1 MEEAVMIKILSKES
15 SRIGVLMGGLS
26 AEREISLK
34 SGQAVA
40 KALKSRGWTVIEIDV
55 GPDIAAQLLRNQISH
70 AWLALHGQF
79 GEDGC
84 IQGLL
89 ELMQIPYTGS
99 GVRACAISMDKFHT
113 KEMLRNT
120 NVIMAKD
127 LLIHEPQEG
136 HEFPVPCVVKDPT
149 GGSSIGVWMCQTAKD
164 RDAAIVECLKIS
176 QFALLEEW
184 VVGEEITVAVLDG
197 KALPVIL
204 IQPHNSFFDLDAKY
218 TKGKT
223 DYLVPAPISDEISLS
238 AQHQAVMAYKTIGMR
253 GIARAD
259 FLISKTQ
266 QPVFLEINAIPGMT
280 QTSLSPMAANA
291 IGITFD
297 VLVEQILENA
307 QLENQ
312 PCFKKDI

>member
-1 MEEAVMIKILSKES
+1 MGEADMTKTLNKNT

-26 AEREISLK
+26 AERKISLK

-40 KALKSRGWTVIEIDV
+40 AGLRSRGWKVVEIDV
-55 GPDIAAQLLRNQISH
+55 GPDLAAQLTRNEISH
-70 AWLALHGQF
+70 AWLALHGQY

-84 IQGLL
+84 VQGLL

-99 GVRACAISMDKFHT
+99 GVRACAITMDKFHT

-120 NVIMAKD
+120 VVQMAKD
-127 LLIHEPQEG
+127 NRINRLEEG
-136 HEFPVPCVVKDPT
+136 KDFPVPCVVKDPT
-149 GGSSIGVWMCQTAKD
+149 GGSSIGVWMCQTAEE
-164 RDAAIVECLKIS
+164 RDAAIEECLRGS
-176 QFALLEEW
+176 QTVLLEEW
-184 VVGEEITVAVLDG
+184 IVGDEITVAVLDG
-197 KALPVIL
+197 QALPVIL

-223 DYLVPAPISDEISLS
+223 DYLVPAPIPDEIASS
-238 AQHQAVMAYKTIGMR
+238 AQLQAKVAYKTIGMR

-259 FLISKTQ
+259 FLISKDKN
-266 QPVFLEINAIPGMT
+266 PIFLEINAIPGMT

-291 IGITFD
+291 IGISFD
-297 VLVEQILENA
+297 ELVEQILEKA

-312 PCFKKDI
+312 LVN